1 MIKPAS
7 LRTVRSLALAPV
19 LTLVLA
25 AGCGKSEPLCQNN
38 VVREVV
44 SPDGQLKAVLFQRA
58 CGSTTGAASQVSIL
72 PASGV
77 ETGKGNAFI
86 ADTAGDLA
94 PAAAWGGPDIAL
106 EWTSTHEL
114 TLAYAPRVR
123 VIVSE
128 PSVRGVT
135 ISHKIRD

>member
-1 MIKPAS
+1 MIDLPTFGS
-7 LRTVRSLALAPV
+7 VVRLAAAPV
-19 LTLVLA
+19 FGVVLA
-25 AGCGKSEPLCQNN
+25 ACGNSEPLCQNN
-38 VVREVV
+38 VIREAV

-72 PASGV
+72 PVSET

-86 ADTAGDLA
+86 GDTAGDVA

-106 EWTSTHEL
+106 EWTSAHAL

-123 VIVSE
+123 IIIAQ
-128 PSVRGVT
+128 PTVRGVA
-135 ISHKIRD
+135 ISHRIRD